1 MHFAAGCHSAF
12 ELQSEQ
18 VIIQG
23 ISSIFVDKGHLTNAT
38 ITIAQIKIK
47 PISASETDA
56 AESKGNHCRRSR
68 RRGKGEMG
76 PSYAKVVDAA
86 LSEPG
91 TNEISLRKEGERKG
105 LPS

>member
-38 ITIAQIKIK
+38 IAQIKIK
-47 PISASETDA
+47 PISASKTDA
-56 AESKGNHCRRSR
+56 AESKGNNCRRSR
-68 RRGKGEMG
+68 RRGKGEIG

-91 TNEISLRKEGERKG
+91 TNKISLRKEGERKG

>member
-38 ITIAQIKIK
+38 ITIAQ
-47 PISASETDA
+47 TDA
-56 AESKGNHCRRSR
+56 AESKGNNCRRSR

-86 LSEPG
+86 LSELG
-91 TNEISLRKEGERKG
+91 TNKISLRKEGERKG